1 VQCLAKQVEGV
12 RAHTSGQIARNI
24 CASGHSARR
33 SRLVKISSHVASI
46 RIGAPQIRIDNG
58 ARSVGA
64 RHVETRRVPPTASPG
79 YLLLSLARR
88 FAGRPAFR
96 AENLQPVGCAAPA
109 GSLNLSQ
116 TSTSFPHVPAAA
128 VAMWHD
134 CQDAHSRQPQ
144 R

>member
-64 RHVETRRVPPTASPG
+64 KACGDSSGPADGFTWLLAPFACPSVRGSARVPRGESTTCRMRGTCWFVEPLANQHFVPSRPGSRSRHVA
-79 YLLLSLARR
+79 
-88 FAGRPAFR
+88 
-96 AENLQPVGCAAPA
+96 
-109 GSLNLSQ
+109 
-116 TSTSFPHVPAAA
+116 
-128 VAMWHD
+128 
-134 CQDAHSRQPQ
+134 
-144 R
+144 